1 MTLFNTLIYI
11 AGRTTSATNLAL
23 IAAASAVGIALF
35 ARLGGERP
43 SRNRVLGM
51 LLALVGVVALVAK
64 GSLAVLLHLDFAVG
78 DLWMVAAMLTF
89 AGYSALLKRKP
100 KEIPAVVFLA
110 ATVLFGLVML
120 APAQAVSLTVQGGF
134 TPTSGSLSALAY
146 IGVASSALAFFV
158 WNKAVEMIGATRAG
172 VIYYLQPVCV
182 AVLASLS
189 IGETATPAQFACMG
203 LVIAGVALS
212 WPSADPPRPF
222 ARPSRRTSNPT
233 LEKTLSTLYSFPQIN
248 SRRLLKDINRLA
260 QIGAG
265 ADGAIYRI
273 AGNDA
278 DMAARDWIDKTMRVT
293 GLHSYY
299 DSVGNVF
306 SRRLNT
312 SGPWLLIGSHSDTVP
327 AAGHLDGAYG
337 VIAAMEVLRTLH
349 EHDHPMA
356 DHVETVAWFDEEGVM
371 EGSKGGLTG
380 STALTRDPH
389 ADDLFAYV
397 ELHVEQGPRME
408 GPGSTWHRSPAS
420 SACAATPS
428 PPPVRPTTPVPP
440 PSSFGRTPAGWR
452 PVPRPS

>member
-1 MTLFNTLIYI
+1 MS
-11 AGRTTSATNLAL
+11 TTS
-23 IAAASAVGIALF
+23 
-35 ARLGGERP
+35 P
-43 SRNRVLGM
+43 
-51 LLALVGVVALVAK
+51 
-64 GSLAVLLHLDFAVG
+64 
-78 DLWMVAAMLTF
+78 LT
-89 AGYSALLKRKP
+89 
-100 KEIPAVVFLA
+100 
-110 ATVLFGLVML
+110 
-120 APAQAVSLTVQGGF
+120 
-134 TPTSGSLSALAY
+134 
-146 IGVASSALAFFV
+146 
-158 WNKAVEMIGATRAG
+158 
-172 VIYYLQPVCV
+172 
-182 AVLASLS
+182 
-189 IGETATPAQFACMG
+189 
-203 LVIAGVALS
+203 
-212 WPSADPPRPF
+212 
-222 ARPSRRTSNPT
+222 
-233 LEKTLSTLYSFPQIN
+233 QIN
-248 SRRLLKDINRLA
+248 SERLLKDINRLA

-299 DSVGNVF
+299 DTTGNVF

-389 ADDLFAYV
+389 VDDLFAYI

-408 GPGSTWHRSPAS
+408 RAGLDLSPVTGIVGVRRYTVTVTGQANHAGTTPFELRQDAGRVVTRVAAELKRICQEADPAS
-420 SACAATPS
+420 IGNAGVISFDPAAANVVPGAARVELEIRAGTDEILDAIERSLTDFLFLVATEEVCAADLERTSAKPAAVFDERVHGIVEEACRRHTDRCQPLVSYAGHDASVISTRLPTAMLFVPS
-428 PPPVRPTTPVPP
+428 TGGFSHSNREHTADEHLVLGTQALLDAVVRTGEAMLPQLLSQDLVT
-440 PSSFGRTPAGWR
+440 A
-452 PVPRPS
+452 

>member
-1 MTLFNTLIYI
+1 M
-11 AGRTTSATNLAL
+11 S
-23 IAAASAVGIALF
+23 
-35 ARLGGERP
+35 
-43 SRNRVLGM
+43 
-51 LLALVGVVALVAK
+51 
-64 GSLAVLLHLDFAVG
+64 
-78 DLWMVAAMLTF
+78 
-89 AGYSALLKRKP
+89 
-100 KEIPAVVFLA
+100 
-110 ATVLFGLVML
+110 
-120 APAQAVSLTVQGGF
+120 
-134 TPTSGSLSALAY
+134 
-146 IGVASSALAFFV
+146 
-158 WNKAVEMIGATRAG
+158 
-172 VIYYLQPVCV
+172 
-182 AVLASLS
+182 
-189 IGETATPAQFACMG
+189 
-203 LVIAGVALS
+203 
-212 WPSADPPRPF
+212 
-222 ARPSRRTSNPT
+222 
-233 LEKTLSTLYSFPQIN
+233 TLSPFPQIN

-371 EGSKGGLTG
+371 AGSKGGLTG
-380 STALTRDPH
+380 STALIRDPH

-408 GPGSTWHRSPAS
+408 RAGLDLAPVTGIVGVRRYTLTATGQANHAGTTPFELRQDAGRVATRAAAELRRICQEADPAS
-420 SACAATPS
+420 IGNAGVISFQPAAANVVPGAARVELEVRAGTEEVLDSIERSLEDFVAKVAAEEACDAVVERTSAKPAALFDERVYGVVEDVCRQHTDRCKPLLSYAGHDASVISTRLPTAMLFVPS
-428 PPPVRPTTPVPP
+428 TGGFSHSNREHTADEHLVLGAQALLDTVVRT
-440 PSSFGRTPAGWR
+440 GEAML
-452 PVPRPS
+452 PRLLSEELLAA